1 MQYFCVNL
9 YIPALSEVDIA
20 SSRQALYTPHCVVSI
35 PIDGACLLKILP
47 SSCVQCACV
56 QVYYSGKGPPPPAI
70 TASVR
75 PEDHSSEVKLY
86 NFGIKWNL
94 TERWNV
100 FQNQKR
106 VVWRGRVKIATS
118 AKRVVWRGRVKI
130 ETSAAWAVKHAWC
143 SVVAGLQHSIY
154 LRLLIETFVKCV
166 VYNQIASSEDRIKI
180 PWTTARSTWSINFY
194 YWLYCIY
201 ICPPAMSS

>member
-1 MQYFCVNL
+1 M
-9 YIPALSEVDIA
+9 DIA
-20 SSRQALYTPHCVVSI
+20 SSRQLLYTSHYVFSI
-35 PIDGACLLKILP
+35 WLDGACLLKILP
-47 SSCVQCACV
+47 SSCIQCACV
-56 QVYYSGKGPPPPAI
+56 QVYYSVKGPPPPAI

-86 NFGIKWNL
+86 SSGIKLML

-100 FQNQKR
+100 FRNQKR
-106 VVWRGRVKIATS
+106 VVWRGRIKIS
-118 AKRVVWRGRVKI
+118 
-130 ETSAAWAVKHAWC
+130 TSAASAVQHAWC

-194 YWLYCIY
+194 YLLYCLFMPPDNEFVACVDRKVSYGTPWY
-201 ICPPAMSS
+201 I